1 MQKTTATKI
10 TTVDDYLQ
18 GVPAEMRKALE
29 LLRKQIR
36 SVAPDAEEVL
46 SYGIPAYKLNGML
59 VGFGAA
65 RNHCG
70 FYVMST
76 GLMKVLK
83 DELAPYD
90 TATATIRFL
99 PQKPLPATLVKK
111 IVAARMEENS
121 LHREEMDAKK
131 KLKAKSK
138 KAAG

>member
-1 MQKTTATKI
+1 MQKTNATKI
-10 TTVDDYLQ
+10 STVDDYLQ
-18 GVPAEMRKALE
+18 SVPADMREALG

-36 SVAPDAEEVL
+36 SLAPGAEEVL

-65 RNHCG
+65 KKHCG
-70 FYVMST
+70 FYVMSS

-83 DELAPYD
+83 EELAPYD

-99 PQKPLPATLVKK
+99 PEKPLPPALVKK

-121 LHREEMDAKK
+121 QHREAMDEKK